1 MRPDHRKEAEEILQA
16 LLNHTPE
23 DRGSFV
29 SQACAG
35 DPAPISDIDT
45 LLSQHETS
53 ENVQQLHQPETDLNS
68 CNHLGAEEHVDP
80 LIGRRLGAYRIE
92 REVARGGMGTVYE
105 ALRVDNEFT
114 KRVAIKVIRQNY
126 ANQKV
131 FIDNF
136 IGEAKLVADLI
147 HTNIVQTYHLGQVG
161 GQYFMVMEFVAG
173 QVAPY
178 KKVRQVE
185 FIEAIPKSASG
196 KILRKDLR
204 TT

>member
-16 LLNHTPE
+16 VLNHTPE

-29 SQACAG
+29 SPACAG
-35 DPAPISDIDT
+35 DPAPISDVDT

-68 CNHLGAEEHVDP
+68 CNDLGAEEHVDP

-114 KRVAIKVIRQNY
+114 KRVAIKVVKRGMDTDFVLRRFRKERQILAALNH
-126 ANQKV
+126 AN
-131 FIDNF
+131 I
-136 IGEAKLVADLI
+136 ASLVD
-147 HTNIVQTYHLGQVG
+147 G
-161 GQYFMVMEFVAG
+161 GTTDDGLPYFVMEYIEGKPLYKYCDNNQLNVA
-173 QVAPY
+173 Q
-178 KKVRQVE
+178 RLQL
-185 FIEAIPKSASG
+185 FLSI
-196 KILRKDLR
+196 
-204 TT
+204 